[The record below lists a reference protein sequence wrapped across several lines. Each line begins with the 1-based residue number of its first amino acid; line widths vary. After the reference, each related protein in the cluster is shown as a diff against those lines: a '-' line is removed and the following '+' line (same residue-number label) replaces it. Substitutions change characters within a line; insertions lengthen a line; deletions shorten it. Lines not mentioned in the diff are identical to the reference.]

1 MRNIFR
7 GLAALGCLAILVIPL
22 LAQAPVDPAQ
32 LGPKVGEKAIPF
44 TLPDQTGAARELAAL
59 AGPKGTML
67 VFFRS
72 ADW

>member
-7 GLAALGCLAILVIPL
+7 GLAALGCLAALAVPL
-22 LAQAPVDPAQ
+22 LAQVPVDPAQ
-32 LGPKVGEKAIPF
+32 LGPKVGDKAIGF
-44 TLPDQTGAARELAAL
+44 TLPDQNGVPRDLAAL

>member
-7 GLAALGCLAILVIPL
+7 GLAALGCLVVLAMPL
-22 LAQAPVDPAQ
+22 LAQVPVDPSQ
-32 LGPKVGEKAIPF
+32 LGPKVGEKALPF
-44 TLPDQTGAARELAAL
+44 TLPDQTGVPRELASL

-72 ADW
+72 AHW